1 MITAVLTL
9 LAPALAVAMLVL
21 TLILAKGDICP
32 GQRGRIHK
40 LLPAVGILWLAIAS
54 LKVEA
59 FLVVFAIFILLQ
71 GPDWQ
76 DASAG
81 AVLGLTFS
89 QWFGG
94 LVCRHYRGPAA

>member
-40 LLPAVGILWLAIAS
+40 LLPAIGILWLAIAS

-59 FLVVFAIFILLQ
+59 FLVVFAIFYFYSKVQTGKTRQQ
-71 GPDWQ
+71 GR
-76 DASAG
+76 
-81 AVLGLTFS
+81 
-89 QWFGG
+89 FGS
-94 LVCRHYRGPAA
+94 YI